1 MKTLKKEREVMDA
14 IWADT
19 FRSGTSGQRAEAAR
33 QGELSALLSLSIR
46 IAP

>member
-19 FRSGTSGQRAEAAR
+19 FRGGTSGQRAEAVR
-33 QGELSALLSLSIR
+33 QGEFSALIRLGIR